1 MKLVYI
7 GNKLSAYG
15 FTPTGVEYLGEL
27 LREGGHEVVQ
37 ASDIRN
43 TLARLF
49 HMVVTIIRNPDAKV
63 VLIDTYSSSAFYFA
77 LICGYTAFLLRQPFI
92 LILRGGDLPTR
103 ISRNP
108 GLVKGLFRKAASVVS
123 VSLFLQK
130 SFDTFFSTRYI
141 PNTIPLSQYAF
152 KKRKLVRPKL
162 LWVRSLHSVYN
173 PSLALKVLKLLSL
186 KYEDA
191 SLTMVG
197 PDKEG
202 LLDNLR
208 QEAHSLGIYERV
220 SFTGKLS
227 KREWIGLS
235 EKSDVFINTTHFDNM
250 PVSVIEAMAL
260 GLPVVSTSVGGV
272 PFLISHEV
280 NGMLVPDANPE
291 AMMAAIDRLI
301 QEPDL
306 VLTITVAARQ
316 RAALFDSSIVLSQWN
331 KLLDEVV

>member
-1 MKLVYI
+1 
-7 GNKLSAYG
+7 
-15 FTPTGVEYLGEL
+15 
-27 LREGGHEVVQ
+27 
-37 ASDIRN
+37 
-43 TLARLF
+43 
-49 HMVVTIIRNPDAKV
+49 
-63 VLIDTYSSSAFYFA
+63 
-77 LICGYTAFLLRQPFI
+77 
-92 LILRGGDLPTR
+92 
-103 ISRNP
+103 
-108 GLVKGLFRKAASVVS
+108 
-123 VSLFLQK
+123 
-130 SFDTFFSTRYI
+130 
-141 PNTIPLSQYAF
+141 
-152 KKRKLVRPKL
+152 
-162 LWVRSLHSVYN
+162 
-173 PSLALKVLKLLSL
+173 
-186 KYEDA
+186 
-191 SLTMVG
+191 MVG